1 MRGAGDD
8 VDGNHDGWSTGYQG
22 RLGVTYREWTP
33 TLERVAVGNDEEQ
46 IKFKNEVVASAI
58 RDKEVDTAG
67 NQKTKRTITT
77 HVCRGGGADATPFV
91 AILKNCRSLT
101 SEERFEELLS
111 EMRGIEWDAILCSE
125 TRRETKEEFDTLGSG
140 HMWLGSGGTAGK
152 HGVGILLHERWANS
166 VHRWRALSPR
176 LGLLELNTGRLKLT
190 LAVVYMPHC
199 GYSDVAVEEMYQKL
213 SSITRESRSRKRLL
227 VIAGD
232 WNAEVKSDVAGYCK
246 HDVVGKHANA
256 SGNARG
262 DWLKRWAT
270 AERIALANTHNF
282 RNDEG

>member
-1 MRGAGDD
+1 M
-8 VDGNHDGWSTGYQG
+8 
-22 RLGVTYREWTP
+22 
-33 TLERVAVGNDEEQ
+33 AVENDEEQ
-46 IKFKNEVVASAI
+46 IKFKNEVVASAM

-67 NQKTKRTITT
+67 SRKSERTITT
-77 HVCRGGGADATPFV
+77 HVCRGVGGGADEIASPAEATGSETSAPFV
-91 AILKNCRSLT
+91 AILKNCRSYT

-111 EMRGIEWDAILCSE
+111 EMRGIEWDAILCNE
-125 TRRETKEEFDTLGSG
+125 TWRETKEEFDTLDSG

-152 HGVGILLHERWANS
+152 HGVGILLHERWANT

-262 DWLKRWAT
+262 DWLNRWAT
-270 AERIALANTHNF
+270 AERLVLANTQFQKRWGLRWTHAQH
-282 RNDEG
+282 